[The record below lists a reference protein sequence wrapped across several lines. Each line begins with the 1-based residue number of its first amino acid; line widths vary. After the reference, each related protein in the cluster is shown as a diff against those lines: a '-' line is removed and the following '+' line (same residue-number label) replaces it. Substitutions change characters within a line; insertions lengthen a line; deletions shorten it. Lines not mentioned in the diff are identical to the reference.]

1 MLSKKSLSN
10 KKMKNL
16 KERLTTAV
24 DSILVEELEIL
35 HILYGM
41 QIIPCKKEHTM
52 TNTFDLR
59 SLNQDLLNEEKG
71 NTRGKSNRPTKD
83 IYRIRKNGI
92 KGNKGI

>member
-1 MLSKKSLSN
+1 
-10 KKMKNL
+10 MKNL

-59 SLNQDLLNEEKG
+59 SLNQDLLNEEK
-71 NTRGKSNRPTKD
+71 NRCQNDLYVEHSISYPLE
-83 IYRIRKNGI
+83 IRFSCLLP
-92 KGNKGI
+92 

>member
-1 MLSKKSLSN
+1 
-10 KKMKNL
+10 MKNL
-16 KERLTTAV
+16 KERLITAV

-71 NTRGKSNRPTKD
+71 NTRGKSNRPTKEAK
-83 IYRIRKNGI
+83 RK
-92 KGNKGI
+92 